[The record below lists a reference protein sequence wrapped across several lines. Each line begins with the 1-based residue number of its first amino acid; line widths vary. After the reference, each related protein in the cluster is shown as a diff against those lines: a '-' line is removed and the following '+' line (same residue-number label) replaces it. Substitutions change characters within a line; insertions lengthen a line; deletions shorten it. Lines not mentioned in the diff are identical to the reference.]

1 MVLFDKC
8 CCFFRLT
15 TGGVILGWIGAIE
28 SFAMIAF
35 SIFGLT
41 RVETIIQNMNATTH
55 NLTFT
60 YMNESTNETGS
71 FTSHIRVHLT
81 DEEIEI
87 AKIGLYVGM
96 IIYLVVNVIT
106 LISSALLI
114 TGAIKRNRYYVLP
127 WLVAEGVCLVVS
139 VLAALSKI
147 VELFVI
153 PIHILV
159 GILAVFSILI
169 VTGESLFLSSCPF
182 SLHYC

>member
-8 CCFFRLT
+8 CCFFGLT

-28 SFAMIAF
+28 SFAMIIF

-41 RVETIIQNMNATTH
+41 KVETIIQNMNATTH

-60 YMNESTNETGS
+60 YLNESTNETGS

-87 AKIGLYVGM
+87 AKIGLYAGM
-96 IIYLVVNVIT
+96 IIYLVVNVVT

-114 TGAIKRNRYYVLP
+114 TGALQRNRLFVLP
-127 WLVAEGVCLVVS
+127 WLIAEGVCLVVS

-147 VELFVI
+147 IELFVI
-153 PIHILV
+153 PIHILA
-159 GILAVFSILI
+159 GIAAVFFILV
-169 VTGESLFLSSCPF
+169 VTGEDF
-182 SLHYC
+182 YIT